1 MKKTVIQIKFS
12 FFPQVDVHAV
22 PEKIL
27 TRQEERKL
35 KKLVIEIE
43 DKLEDQMYKKARQNW
58 YEMLSKLKID
68 GIKFNKRSGKL
79 LLTRGGT

>member
-1 MKKTVIQIKFS
+1 MRKTIIPIKFS
-12 FFPQVDVHAV
+12 FFPQVDVHAI

-27 TRQEERKL
+27 TRQEDRML
-35 KKLVIEIE
+35 KKIVIEIE
-43 DKLEDQMYKKARQNW
+43 DKLEDQMYKKAKENW
-58 YEMLSKLKID
+58 YEMLSKLKIE